1 LCRQS
6 RHGRIERP
14 AAVSSRCDRLDAVA
28 CAACRWGWRLNLR
41 SAIVPGTGRGGKA
54 DWNLRLRSRGR
65 SLRRD
70 VRGREPA
77 KSVFEFSAARES
89 TFAHVTLMSSS
100 GLSDKCSA
108 LHDKTPLIRDP
119 TGKSICTI
127 FAFDRH
133 KTPFGNAKSFA
144 PKNSFR
150 HTVQS
155 DHLGHPL
162 LPQNSSF
169 AYSEIMFY
177 YAVPPHKRGV
187 SRPSRT
193 LSVGCGG
200 RSGLQ
205 RDFSRRRT
213 TRCARRSRV
222 VLASRCWRQ
231 AWR

>member
-1 LCRQS
+1 MIRPLGLDRHAPMDSPRWLCRQS

-14 AAVSSRCDRLDAVA
+14 AAVSGRGDRLDAAA
-28 CAACRWGWRLNLR
+28 CAACRWGMASQSTISNSSWHR
-41 SAIVPGTGRGGKA
+41 
-54 DWNLRLRSRGR
+54 
-65 SLRRD
+65 
-70 VRGREPA
+70 PA
-77 KSVFEFSAARES
+77 AARPTGTFDFNPEADLSGATFGAGSRRSQFSNSQPRGAS
-89 TFAHVTLMSSS
+89 TFAHITLMSSS

-162 LPQNSSF
+162 LP
-169 AYSEIMFY
+169 
-177 YAVPPHKRGV
+177 
-187 SRPSRT
+187 
-193 LSVGCGG
+193 
-200 RSGLQ
+200 
-205 RDFSRRRT
+205 
-213 TRCARRSRV
+213 
-222 VLASRCWRQ
+222 
-231 AWR
+231 